1 MDVGYERLSGD
12 AVRQARYGRRRI
24 CRRRSQPYRLSE
36 NLGASRRGRR
46 PLRTHEGS
54 DSDQREVIM
63 TSRIAVINA
72 GSSSEKFA
80 IYEAT
85 SEERCLFRGRIEGI
99 GVAPRLTIAN
109 ANRLRL
115 ASRLFGSS
123 AISASLAAARGSG
136 SKGGRSCCARFLS
149 SDRMTCRSP
158 ETAPRAHRRL
168 RRQGSYGKRADR
180 WSLCPH
186 AGFDCGAGRRN
197 GGGRRD
203 RCGHKGLC
211 CPLMTIPGVGQLTAL
226 AFVAAIELKA
236 GS

>member
-1 MDVGYERLSGD
+1 MKATTAPGL
-12 AVRQARYGRRRI
+12 AR
-24 CRRRSQPYRLSE
+24 P
-36 NLGASRRGRR
+36 
-46 PLRTHEGS
+46 PF
-54 DSDQREVIM
+54 
-63 TSRIAVINA
+63 
-72 GSSSEKFA
+72 KFRNELEP
-80 IYEAT
+80 I
-85 SEERCLFRGRIEGI
+85 
-99 GVAPRLTIAN
+99 V
-109 ANRLRL
+109 RLRL
-115 ASRLFGSS
+115 ASRL
-123 AISASLAAARGSG
+123 LALRQCRRLSRQLGIWVKRWEIVLS
-136 SKGGRSCCARFLS
+136 CARFLS

-168 RRQGSYGKRADR
+168 RRQGSYGNRADL
-180 WSLCPH
+180 WSLCRH